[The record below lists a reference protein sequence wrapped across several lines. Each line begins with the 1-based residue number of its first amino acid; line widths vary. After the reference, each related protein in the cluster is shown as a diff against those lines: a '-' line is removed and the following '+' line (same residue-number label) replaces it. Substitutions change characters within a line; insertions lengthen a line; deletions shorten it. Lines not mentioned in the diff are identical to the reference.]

1 MTELKTLSH
10 IKMLYQQLPNP
21 EPLENKL
28 MESTAVPLRVTGSVG
43 SD

>member
-1 MTELKTLSH
+1 MTEIKTLNH

-21 EPLENKL
+21 KSLENKL
-28 MESTAVPLRVTGSVG
+28 MESTAVPLLVTGNVG